1 MPLRRSLGCLE
12 ETEGH
17 DDEDAR
23 EKSTDVP
30 RRVRGR
36 SRYDDPFWRIMRMLK
51 SEWMEIEYNKFPLV
65 FFLEFIKYEGFL
77 SVLKVQTNRE
87 IFNIEIF
94 NCM

>member
-36 SRYDDPFWRIMRMLK
+36 SRYDDPF
-51 SEWMEIEYNKFPLV
+51 
-65 FFLEFIKYEGFL
+65 
-77 SVLKVQTNRE
+77 
-87 IFNIEIF
+87 
-94 NCM
+94 

>member
-36 SRYDDPFWRIMRMLK
+36 SRSMTIHFEELCER
-51 SEWMEIEYNKFPLV
+51 
-65 FFLEFIKYEGFL
+65 
-77 SVLKVQTNRE
+77 
-87 IFNIEIF
+87 
-94 NCM
+94 